1 MNINK
6 NIIELHEYECEFKF
20 LDSWIQWT
28 DLNTG
33 NERKEDLYEFIH
45 SIIIFSFSYVI
56 SNPVSRPAENPREGT
71 MNQAT
76 SNFHCLSHGSN
87 LGINTIQNSHAFSS
101 FICIGFINLI
111 SFYL

>member
-1 MNINK
+1 MNMNK
-6 NIIELHEYECEFKF
+6 NIMELYEYECEFKF

-56 SNPVSRPAENPREGT
+56 SNPVSRPAENPREGK

-76 SNFHCLSHGSN
+76 SPASNFHFLNPAPTLASTVFRTPTVSVLLSVLVLS
-87 LGINTIQNSHAFSS
+87 I
-101 FICIGFINLI
+101 
-111 SFYL
+111 